1 MSTDSV
7 NDFLRGYPYSLQFVI
22 ADVHSVSIDM
32 RSFIILNMSCR
43 VKFLRTYSI
52 NFAFASTK
60 VKSHQDSILTH
71 LYET

>member
-22 ADVHSVSIDM
+22 VVHSVSIDM
-32 RSFIILNMSCR
+32 RSFIILNMTCR

-52 NFAFASTK
+52 DFAFASNK
-60 VKSHQDSILTH
+60 VKSHQDSIFTH